1 MILLNARKDKS
12 RAVNTK
18 NQNVHLGEKT
28 FNILPQQQPLTSLLR
43 TKSEKTSFSP
53 FFSFNGYFGLEKG
66 INLEQFFAISTQLRV
81 PIINQII
88 IIVFI

>member
-1 MILLNARKDKS
+1 MILLNAPKDKS

-18 NQNVHLGEKT
+18 NQNVHLGEK
-28 FNILPQQQPLTSLLR
+28 NIQYST
-43 TKSEKTSFSP
+43 TTTTTDFFVENKEGKTPFSP

-66 INLEQFFAISTQLRV
+66 INLEQLFAISTQLKV
-81 PIINQII
+81 PVINQII

>member
-1 MILLNARKDKS
+1 MILLNAPKDKS

-43 TKSEKTSFSP
+43 TKRGKPNFP
-53 FFSFNGYFGLEKG
+53 PFSFNGYFGLEKG